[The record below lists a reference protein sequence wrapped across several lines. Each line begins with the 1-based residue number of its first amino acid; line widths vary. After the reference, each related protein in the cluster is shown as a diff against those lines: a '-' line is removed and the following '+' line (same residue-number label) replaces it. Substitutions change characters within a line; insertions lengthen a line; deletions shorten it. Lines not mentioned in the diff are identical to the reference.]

1 MVGRKKAG
9 GVVWFVVFFVL
20 ALQPAWSEDQ
30 QPKVA
35 VLPFVMHGQ
44 QDVVKTQKS
53 IDEVFARLGAREGM
67 KLIDPQEVQKAAG
80 GPVSSEE
87 QARSIG
93 SRLGA
98 AYVVFGSFNQIGNTI
113 SIDATLVD
121 VSGSKK
127 PVVLLAEEKG
137 AENLA
142 SAVGKIVQQMSV
154 HVLSKALIAD
164 VKVRG
169 NDRIEAE
176 AIKREVKSK
185 KGELLKPEQVSE
197 DIRAIYKM
205 GFFEKVDAE
214 VADSPAG
221 KVLTFV
227 VQENPIVQ
235 EIKVSGQKKIKEKDL
250 LAAIVTKPYAI
261 LQRNVVSEDVQKIL
275 KLYQQ
280 KGYYNA
286 EVTSKIDFPK
296 DPHKAVVTFN
306 IQEKN
311 KVYIKSIDFV
321 GNKHITARK
330 LRGVMQTKVKS
341 ILSYVTDRG
350 ILQKDI
356 LDTDLDRIT
365 AYYHDEGYMDAK
377 VSSPN
382 IVLKD
387 DGFHISITVDEGER
401 YKVTDVKLTGDLA
414 RGLRKEDHEKIR
426 TQSLK
431 TISAVKKS
439 ATTWT

>member
-1 MVGRKKAG
+1 
-9 GVVWFVVFFVL
+9 
-20 ALQPAWSEDQ
+20 
-30 QPKVA
+30 
-35 VLPFVMHGQ
+35 
-44 QDVVKTQKS
+44 
-53 IDEVFARLGAREGM
+53 M

-98 AYVVFGSFNQIGNTI
+98 AYAVFGSFNQIGNSI

-121 VSGSKK
+121 VSGRKK

-164 VKVRG
+164 VKVKG

-214 VADSPAG
+214 VTDSPAG
-221 KVLTFV
+221 KVLTFI

-235 EIKVSGQKKIKEKDL
+235 EVKVSGNKKIKEKDI

-261 LQRNVVSEDVQKIL
+261 LQRNVVSDDVQKIL

-286 EVTSKIDFPK
+286 EVISKIDFPK

-306 IQEKN
+306 IEEKN
-311 KVYIKSIDFV
+311 KVYIKSINFV
-321 GNKHITARK
+321 GNKNISARK

-341 ILSYVTDRG
+341 ILSLVTDRG

-356 LDTDLDRIT
+356 LETDVDRVT

-382 IVLKD
+382 IALKE
-387 DGFHISITVDEGER
+387 DGFHITHDG
-401 YKVTDVKLTGDLA
+401 
-414 RGLRKEDHEKIR
+414 
-426 TQSLK
+426 
-431 TISAVKKS
+431 
-439 ATTWT
+439 